1 MTATFPAASPAFPTS
16 SYSVCPLETIDFCR
30 LLNKDQAETAKLLA
44 ACESRGFFYLDLQG
58 PEIQSILKD
67 HQSVLRFMEA
77 YFALPLDVKMADDQS
92 SWTSGYKPCGRFA
105 GAKENTR
112 DSYETLKLARAELK
126 QHLPLPPSVTKDAKN
141 VKLFERFVESSH
153 LVNSTILARLSEALN
168 LAGDDQ
174 LLNFHRDREATNTT
188 LVLLRYPGQH
198 SHEENVGHNKH
209 TDIGSLTLLF
219 AEQWGLQVVSPE
231 RNTWEF
237 VRPRDGHAIINVGDS
252 LRFLSKNRLFSC
264 LHRVIPVDDQ
274 DRYSIAYF
282 LRPESEVEF
291 EGPEGKKV
299 TAKKWHDDKYDVFGQ
314 SHAEQAET
322 QILTGGMELHVPI
335 AA

>member
-1 MTATFPAASPAFPTS
+1 M
-16 SYSVCPLETIDFCR
+16 R
-30 LLNKDQAETAKLLA
+30 Q
-44 ACESRGFFYLDLQG
+44 
-58 PEIQSILKD
+58 
-67 HQSVLRFMEA
+67 
-77 YFALPLDVKMADDQS
+77 
-92 SWTSGYKPCGRFA
+92 
-105 GAKENTR
+105 ENTR
-112 DSYETLKLARAELK
+112 DSYETLKLAHAELT
-126 QHLPLPPSVTKDAKN
+126 QDLLLPPSVTQNAEN
-141 VKLFERFVESSH
+141 VKLFQRFVESSH
-153 LVNSTILARLSEALN
+153 LVNHTILAHLSEALN
-168 LAGDDQ
+168 LSGGDQ
-174 LLNFHRDREATNTT
+174 LLNFHRDGEATNTT
-188 LVLLRYPGQH
+188 LVLLKYPGQH

-219 AEQWGLQVVSPE
+219 AEQWE

-237 VRPRDGHAIINVGDS
+237 VRHAIINVGDS

-274 DRYSIAYF
+274 DRFTIAYF

-322 QILTGGMELHVPI
+322 QILTGGMESHVPI